1 MLQPHFRSW
10 QNVDQDDGQ
19 VGNVEGEGL
28 NWGGQDY
35 SWGTFGHFELGW
47 FPRDGEQL
55 MQLD

>member
-1 MLQPHFRSW
+1 MLIRMMDRLGMW
-10 QNVDQDDGQ
+10 MG
-19 VGNVEGEGL
+19 VEGEGL

-35 SWGTFGHFELGW
+35 SWGTFGHFELGL